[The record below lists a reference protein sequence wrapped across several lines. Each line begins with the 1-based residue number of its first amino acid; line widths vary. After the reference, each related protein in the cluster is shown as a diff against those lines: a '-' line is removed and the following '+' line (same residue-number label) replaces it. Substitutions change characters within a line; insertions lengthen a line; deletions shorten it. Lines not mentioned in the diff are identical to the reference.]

1 MREPERYD
9 IVIIGTGPAGRRAAI
24 QAAKVGKRVVTIDRQ
39 RYVGGQAVHRGTIPS
54 KTLREA
60 VIHVTGVGQRA
71 FYGAAYRVMT
81 NVTMDDLLRRTAQVV
96 QSEVDVVRDGFLRN
110 DIDMLNGIAHF
121 EDPHTVAV
129 HTENSILELR
139 ADKVILATGSRPAR
153 PAHIPF
159 DKERVVDSDGILD
172 LHSIPKSMTVVGAGV
187 IGTEYAS
194 IFATLGV
201 AVTLID
207 GRRDL
212 LEMVDEEIGEAL
224 KYRMREDGIT
234 LRLGHNVSSVEFDA
248 RGRPVTV
255 LETGAKVVS
264 DLVMY
269 SIGRHGA
276 TGLLNLDAAGLQ
288 ADSRGRLKVNQHF
301 QTDVEHIYAVGDV
314 IGQPA
319 LASTSAEQGRLA
331 ALHALGMECPEIDD
345 DQLPNRH
352 LHDSRDR
359 ADRED
364 RRATDAGRHRL
375 RERSGALQGDCARG
389 DHRGRLRDSEAAVR
403 PGLAQGAGGAH
414 LRQPG
419 ERTSA
424 HRAGGDGAGG
434 DYRLLRRDDLQ
445 LSDVCRGIQGGGA
458 ERGEQAAA
466 VGPMHRSGAGRWQ
479 YGRVAELVEVIGYVG
494 VG

>member
-1 MREPERYD
+1 M
-9 IVIIGTGPAGRRAAI
+9 
-24 QAAKVGKRVVTIDRQ
+24 
-39 RYVGGQAVHRGTIPS
+39 
-54 KTLREA
+54 
-60 VIHVTGVGQRA
+60 TGVGQRS

-110 DIDMLNGIAHF
+110 DVEMLNGIAHF
-121 EDPHTVAV
+121 EDPHTIAV

-139 ADKVILATGSRPAR
+139 ADKVILATGSSPAR
-153 PAHIPF
+153 PPHIPF

-172 LHSIPKSMTVVGAGV
+172 LHTIPKSMTIVGAGV

-207 GRRDL
+207 GRKNL

-234 LRLGHNVSSVEFDA
+234 LRLGHNVSKVEIDP

-255 LETGAKVVS
+255 LETGAKVVG
-264 DLVMY
+264 DVVMY
-269 SIGRHGA
+269 SIGRRGA
-276 TGLLNLDAAGLQ
+276 TGLLNLDAVGLK
-288 ADSRGRLKVNQHF
+288 ADARGRLKVNKFF
-301 QTDVEHIYAVGDV
+301 QSEVDHIYAAGDV

-331 ALHALGMECPEIDD
+331 ARHALGMDCPNIDDELPIGIYTIPEIALIGKTEE
-345 DQLPNRH
+345 QLT
-352 LHDSRDR
+352 S
-359 ADRED
+359 
-364 RRATDAGRHRL
+364 AGMAY
-375 RERSGALQGDCARG
+375 ESGVARYKEIARG
-389 DHRGRLRDSEAAVR
+389 AIVGGRLRDSEAAVR
-403 PGLAQGAGGAH
+403 SGHPQDSGGAH

-419 ERTSA
+419 ERTAA
-424 HRAGGDGAGG
+424 HRAGRDAARWH
-434 DYRLLRRDDLQ
+434 DRLLRRDDLQ
-445 LSDVCRGIQGGGA
+445 LSDVCRGVQGGGA

-466 VGPMHRSGAGRWQ
+466 LARGS
-479 YGRVAELVEVIGYVG
+479 YGGQTTS
-494 VG
+494 

>member
-159 DKERVVDSDGILD
+159 DRERVVDSDGILD

-248 RGRPVTV
+248 RGPAGDRAGDRRQGRERPGDVFDR
-255 LETGAKVVS
+255 AS
-264 DLVMY
+264 R
-269 SIGRHGA
+269 RHGPA
-276 TGLLNLDAAGLQ
+276 EPGRGGAGS
-288 ADSRGRLKVNQHF
+288 ADSAWATEGEPGHF

-345 DQLPNRH
+345 DELPIGIYTIPEIALIGKTEEQLTSAGMAYESGVARYKEIARGAIIGDDFGILKLLFDP
-352 LHDSRDR
+352 DTR
-359 ADRED
+359 ARCWGCISSAA
-364 RRATDAGRHRL
+364 RRASCCTSGRR
-375 RERSGALQGDCARG
+375 
-389 DHRGRLRDSEAAVR
+389 
-403 PGLAQGAGGAH
+403 
-414 LRQPG
+414 
-419 ERTSA
+419 
-424 HRAGGDGAGG
+424 
-434 DYRLLRRDDLQ
+434 
-445 LSDVCRGIQGGGA
+445 
-458 ERGEQAAA
+458 
-466 VGPMHRSGAGRWQ
+466 
-479 YGRVAELVEVIGYVG
+479 
-494 VG
+494 